1 MDIKYRNAT
10 MDDLPAIVRFV
21 DYWLTGGAVRD
32 RVPGATHDFFVP
44 YGRQKKYLAK
54 YDVLL
59 AICERAIVGW
69 AVKTNRNILI
79 HLLVAVPFRGKGIGG
94 EMLRI
99 LSPEIVRSKMDQ
111 KSGDPADFYMK
122 QGYYKLSCERFGK
135 KENIELFAAVD
146 TDDSSRYTK
155 QAESSL
161 VKMRRLLLG
170 RGLDDSHQSSESESA
185 DYTADD
191 FRSW

>member
-1 MDIKYRNAT
+1 MEIKYRKAV
-10 MDDLPAIVRFV
+10 MEDLEAIVRFV
-21 DYWLTGGAVRD
+21 DYWLAGGAEKD
-32 RVPGATHDFFVP
+32 KVPGATHDFFVP
-44 YGRQKKYLAK
+44 QGRQANYLAK

-69 AVKTNRNILI
+69 AVKTQRNILI

-122 QGYYKLSCERFGK
+122 QGYYKLSCEKFGK
-135 KENIELFAAVD
+135 NENIELFAAVD
-146 TDDSSRYTK
+146 KETAIGYTK
-155 QAESSL
+155 QAETSL
-161 VKMRRLLLG
+161 EQMRKLLLG
-170 RGLDDSHQSSESESA
+170 RVPDDLQQ
-185 DYTADD
+185 
-191 FRSW
+191 